1 MLAWHRQRVIAKEK
15 AILRGLKKNRSSARF
30 CLHSGGG
37 GVTLASMS
45 SGDILTTKQAAA
57 LLGLSEQMVRRLA
70 RRKNFRV
77 LRRNPL
83 LISKPVLEAFVRRR
97 DAYAAAK
104 DGLDRWMQNEP
115 EYMI

>member
-1 MLAWHRQRVIAKEK
+1 MP
-15 AILRGLKKNRSSARF
+15 
-30 CLHSGGG
+30 SGGG
-37 GVTLASMS
+37 GVRLMAMS
-45 SGDILTTKQAAA
+45 GGDILTTKQAAA

-77 LRRNPL
+77 IRRSPL
-83 LISKPVLEAFVRRR
+83 LISRRVLEAFVRRR
-97 DAYAAAK
+97 DAYAAAR

>member
-1 MLAWHRQRVIAKEK
+1 MR
-15 AILRGLKKNRSSARF
+15 
-30 CLHSGGG
+30 SGGG
-37 GVTLASMS
+37 GVRLKAMS

-57 LLGLSEQMVRRLA
+57 LLGMSEQSVRRLA

-77 LRRNPL
+77 LRRRPL
-83 LISKPVLEAFVRRR
+83 LISRPVLEAFVRRKE
-97 DAYAAAK
+97 AYAAAK

>member
-1 MLAWHRQRVIAKEK
+1 MP
-15 AILRGLKKNRSSARF
+15 
-30 CLHSGGG
+30 SGGG
-37 GVTLASMS
+37 GVRLIAMS
-45 SGDILTTKQAAA
+45 GGDILTTRQAAA

-77 LRRNPL
+77 IRRSPL
-83 LISKPVLEAFVRRR
+83 LISRRVLEAFVRRR